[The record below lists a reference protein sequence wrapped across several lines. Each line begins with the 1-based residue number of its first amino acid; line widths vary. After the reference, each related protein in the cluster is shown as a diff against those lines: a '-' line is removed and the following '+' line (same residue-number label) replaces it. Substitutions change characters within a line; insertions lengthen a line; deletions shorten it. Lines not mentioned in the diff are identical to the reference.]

1 MPKLK
6 EDYIQTADFLKE
18 ELSKVQIKNN
28 LEQTFN
34 LKGEESIY
42 DKVRELILKAK
53 KEIYLNTNINL
64 ETFKDAIDEAVK
76 NNVRIIL
83 FSFEKHVN
91 YTLNIEVY
99 NKTETPIS
107 NGNRKRI
114 MLVVDMEDTLVANSK
129 FSEFSGIYTRNE
141 LMVEI
146 IAEHVHNDI
155 YLTELEK
162 TYEEGFWDKISLN
175 TMKENKI

>member
-1 MPKLK
+1 M
-6 EDYIQTADFLKE
+6 
-18 ELSKVQIKNN
+18 
-28 LEQTFN
+28 
-34 LKGEESIY
+34 
-42 DKVRELILKAK
+42 
-53 KEIYLNTNINL
+53 

-107 NGNRKRI
+107 NGNRRRI

-129 FSEFSGIYTRNE
+129 LSEFSGIYTRNE